1 MKTSC
6 VCASLALLVATFAG
20 CSSNKEKELTYKDI
34 TGDLTPEMRGIA
46 MTRDDAHTGFA
57 VTSNTNLR
65 LMSDDLAR
73 TFYTS
78 TPSRLTPF
86 PIVNNSGQPW

>member
-1 MKTSC
+1 MKTSF
-6 VCASLALLVATFAG
+6 VCATLALLVVGSTG
-20 CSSNKEKELTYKDI
+20 CSSKEKHLTQKDI
-34 TGDLTPEMRGIA
+34 TGDLTPELKGIA
-46 MTRDDAHTGFA
+46 MRPSDAHNGFA
-57 VTSNTNLR
+57 ITSNTNLR

-86 PIVNNSGQPW
+86 PIVNNAGQPW

>member
-6 VCASLALLVATFAG
+6 VCATLALLVVGSAG
-20 CSSNKEKELTYKDI
+20 CNNNKHMKQKDI
-34 TGDLTPEMRGIA
+34 TSDLTPELKGIA
-46 MTRDDAHTGFA
+46 MRPSDAHNGFA
-57 VTSNTNLR
+57 ITSNTNLR

-78 TPSRLTPF
+78 TPSRLSPF
-86 PIVNNSGQPW
+86 PVVNNAGQPW